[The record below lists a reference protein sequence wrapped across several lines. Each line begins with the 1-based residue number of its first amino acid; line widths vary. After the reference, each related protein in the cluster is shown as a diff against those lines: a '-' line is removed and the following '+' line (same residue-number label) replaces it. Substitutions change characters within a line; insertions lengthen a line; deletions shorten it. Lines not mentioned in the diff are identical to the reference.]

1 MGSRL
6 LFLISLILIPSCAS
20 YRPISQDGKT
30 PIYPIDSK
38 DIPKAVA
45 SLALAFTDFS
55 MELKALEP
63 REDELS
69 GTANFGILFK
79 AATGKQEDGKTVD
92 GIVFLTRTKIR
103 GKESR
108 PGQRKQTVEVIER
121 FQGKVAKKLAE
132 IAEPVYVISYTLD

>member
-1 MGSRL
+1 
-6 LFLISLILIPSCAS
+6 
-20 YRPISQDGKT
+20 
-30 PIYPIDSK
+30 
-38 DIPKAVA
+38 
-45 SLALAFTDFS
+45 
-55 MELKALEP
+55 MERKALEP
-63 REDELS
+63 REDERS
-69 GTANFGILFK
+69 GTVNFGILFK